1 MLKTLQFNIYIY
13 CILFQNAKTQE
24 EKVSKILEFVIMR
37 GPEGYRKFTDV
48 LHATGH
54 TFVADF
60 LREEGILY

>member
-1 MLKTLQFNIYIY
+1 M
-13 CILFQNAKTQE
+13 
-24 EKVSKILEFVIMR
+24 SKILEFVIMR